1 MDSGGY
7 GVFMQRAI
15 PSIMMALVLQLCI
28 TGQGLASP
36 VQDEGD
42 APRQPR
48 IINQQGLIRPGN
60 IPQLKNRNQMFRRSL
75 DSFLDIEM
83 LKRAKIPTEVLDL
96 VDQLAS
102 DEFTEREAASSALRK
117 IGLSDEIL
125 MAVLEQRPLGYEQQN
140 RLLRVIQ
147 WRVRERRRGA
157 VGIRMRMAQSG
168 VVITELVA
176 GLPAEQ
182 VLEVG
187 DEIVMINGEVVRSND
202 DLVKVVQALL
212 PETIIKMKV
221 LRPQKQK
228 PGELLNKGLQRKEEI
243 EVEFPLGDFEKL
255 ESDSSATGLTNPETE
270 RRKNLVAAIQDRYE
284 PTPAR
289 IEGSLPSDA
298 GGRKILK

>member
-1 MDSGGY
+1 MEPGGY
-7 GVFMQRAI
+7 GVFMLRTI
-15 PSIMMALVLQLCI
+15 SSITMALVLHLCMA
-28 TGQGLASP
+28 GQVLAVP

-42 APRQPR
+42 APRPGR
-48 IINQQGLIRPGN
+48 ILNQQRFIRPAN
-60 IPQLKNRNQMFRRSL
+60 VPQLKNRNQMFRRSL
-75 DSFLDIEM
+75 DSLLDIDK

-96 VDQLAS
+96 VSRLSS
-102 DEFTEREAASSALRK
+102 DEFAEREAASSALRK
-117 IGLSDEIL
+117 IALSDEIL

-157 VGIRMRMAQSG
+157 VGIRMRMAQTG

-182 VLEVG
+182 VLQVG

-212 PETIIKMKV
+212 PETLIKMMV
-221 LRPQKQK
+221 LRPKKQK
-228 PGELLNKGLQRKEEI
+228 PGELLGNALPRKDEI
-243 EVEFPLGDFEKL
+243 EVEFPLGDYEKL
-255 ESDSSATGLTNPETE
+255 QSDASATGLTNPETE
-270 RRKNLVAAIQDRYE
+270 RRKELVRAIQDRYE

-289 IEGSLPSDA
+289 VQGSLPSNE
-298 GGRKILK
+298 GGPKVLK